1 MRHFAVRSLQ
11 PAACNARIAPRRASQ
26 NASAPKPRATRRAE
40 NASPPSMAQNRLPA
54 YDTVSY
60 IQRKGRGAP
69 DRIAIKGAYARKGSE
84 HGHETALW
92 HGSSPFQR
100 RIASSEIADLGFRR
114 EGTPSRDEGAPSPC
128 QNAVSWPF
136 FSRKRARRR
145 RKADIEGPRSRISR
159 NADGPAR
166 GGPAQEP
173 KGRAVRRPNSDAARP
188 RAAYGR
194 SQRRARTARTTALA
208 LSAKCTSSSASRTFA
223 DAACRGSQKK

>member
-114 EGTPSRDEGAPSPC
+114 EGTPSETKERRRRARTRFRGHFSAENAHGDVGRPTSRGRAPAFPETQTAPHAAGPPKNRRAAPC
-128 QNAVSWPF
+128 DAPTPTPHGRAPPTGGRNGGLAP
-136 FSRKRARRR
+136 RARRR
-145 RKADIEGPRSRISR
+145 SR
-159 NADGPAR
+159 
-166 GGPAQEP
+166 
-173 KGRAVRRPNSDAARP
+173 
-188 RAAYGR
+188 
-194 SQRRARTARTTALA
+194 
-208 LSAKCTSSSASRTFA
+208 
-223 DAACRGSQKK
+223 